1 MDGCRSFATQC
12 QLKEKVQGLQNPKSG
27 SRWSHGAGTASG
39 CVGMSTLG
47 SVLPSALQGGLST
60 SSARESLPAPAWGQ
74 TDVLHHVTVLGH
86 PSTQLEAR
94 TNFSYFTRISVS
106 GWCGKMQR

>member
-12 QLKEKVQGLQNPKSG
+12 QLRGKVRGLPHPKSG

-47 SVLPSALQGGLST
+47 SMLPSALQGGLST
-60 SSARESLPAPAWGQ
+60 SSARESLPAPAPCHGAG
-74 TDVLHHVTVLGH
+74 TSIHTAGGKDKLFLFHK
-86 PSTQLEAR
+86 
-94 TNFSYFTRISVS
+94 NFCVWLVWENAEVKHLSDT
-106 GWCGKMQR
+106 